1 MTSLWSATWRLV
13 RYLTPGGQGTAQ
25 LVERITNPDE
35 KAVIKS
41 LHERWWENA
50 QARQRMKDEVET
62 LLKLQGTAAR
72 VPVIIESNVDAK
84 EPYFI
89 MSYVDGIS
97 FDSIFKKG
105 HAFDI
110 SYEDAIAITM
120 DLANTVEVCHQSKII
135 HRDLKPSNLI
145 LSTVRPPK
153 VVVLDFGISFDSQ
166 QTVALTK
173 DGEVFWNEF
182 LRLPECQDSE
192 NYGRTEATDITAL
205 SGILYYLL
213 TKAYPII
220 LLDGKGKMPHQR
232 TAYTSAMN
240 QYDFR
245 KKVLIGRLFDKAFQT
260 ELEYRVRSISVFKS
274 ILSDLGNA
282 TDEAP
287 TMDLQSEV
295 DQLRQSMLKENARA
309 IQELLIKKFGTI
321 QQALNTQLGVINN
334 VLSPAGGKMSAES
347 GNSFENLKV
356 MPPQSPYNQ
365 EDLKMVPSVFTTYFD
380 HLSPRSIV
388 YTCLVMN
395 GKNIDFCLQ
404 RTTRSGKGEDPVI
417 TAPWRVIYSL
427 NQATSDSTIKTDA
440 AEVVRIFEQEIACG
454 VHEIKNQTM

>member
-1 MTSLWSATWRLV
+1 MTSPWSATWKLV
-13 RYLTPGGQGTAQ
+13 RSLTPGGQGNAQ
-25 LVERITNPDE
+25 LVERISNPDE

-50 QARQRMKDEVET
+50 QARHRMKDEVET

-72 VPVIIESNVDAK
+72 VPAIIESNVDAK
-84 EPYFI
+84 EPYFV

-97 FDSIFKKG
+97 FDSIFKKP
-105 HAFDI
+105 HEVDI
-110 SYEDAIAITM
+110 SYENAIAITM
-120 DLANTVEVCHQSKII
+120 DLANTIEVCHQRKII

-145 LSTVRPPK
+145 LYTVRPPK
-153 VVVLDFGISFDSQ
+153 VIVLDFGISFDSQ

-173 DGEVFWNEF
+173 EGEVFWNEF

-213 TKAYPII
+213 TKTCPFI

-232 TAYTSAMN
+232 AAYTSAIN

-245 KKVLIGRLFDKAFQT
+245 KKVLLGRLFDQTFQT
-260 ELEYRVRSISVFKS
+260 EIEFRVRSISAFKS

-287 TMDLQSEV
+287 SMDLKSEV
-295 DQLRQSMLKENARA
+295 DQLRQSMLKVNARA
-309 IQELLIKKFGTI
+309 IQELLRNKFGPI
-321 QQALNTQLGVINN
+321 QESLNNQLMIISN

-356 MPPQSPYNQ
+356 TPPQSHYSQ
-365 EDLKMVPSVFTTYFD
+365 EDLKMVPSVFTTHFD
-380 HLSPRSIV
+380 HLLPRSIV

-395 GKNIDFCLQ
+395 GKNLDFYLQ

-417 TAPWRVIYSL
+417 TAPWRAIYSL
-427 NQATSDSTIKTDA
+427 SQATSDSKIKSDA
-440 AEVVRIFEQEIACG
+440 AEVVRIFAQEIACG
-454 VHEIKNQTM
+454 VHEIRNQAM